1 MRLQHP
7 YWARKKIK
15 SLNAESDFHEITH
28 LAFEVRYASPI
39 FTHALFSIAFAR
51 QAAIPSIA
59 KVLFQNGNGA
69 IIKNPRKRNNDTL
82 LFFGEFFKHGFN
94 QSGLETV
101 QQLNRI
107 HAHFPITN
115 EQNLY
120 TLATL
125 MCEPTRM
132 SIFLTGKNIFNKKE
146 NRAVFLFWKKIGEYM
161 QIQNIT
167 ENENEMFQFYQEFER
182 KNFAY
187 STEGKAIVE
196 KLADEFAERWYPK
209 RFKTLGRIVY
219 FSLFDK
225 HLLSAFGLQK
235 PPFFIS
241 IPVRFYLWFYLM
253 IWAPIMPDPKERS
266 IVNMFN
272 KDYSDYHISKVGPF
286 ATQQ

>member
-15 SLNAESDFHEITH
+15 ALNAESDFHEITH

-39 FTHALFSIAFAR
+39 FTHTLFSIAFAR

-59 KVLFQNGNGA
+59 IVLFQNGNGA

-82 LFFGEFFKHGFN
+82 LFFGEFFKQGFN
-94 QSGLETV
+94 QSGIATV

-125 MCEPTRM
+125 MCEPARM
-132 SIFLTGKNIFNKKE
+132 SIFLTGKNIFTKKE
-146 NRAVFLFWKKIGEYM
+146 NRAVFLFWKKIGTLM

-196 KLADEFAERWYPK
+196 KLADEFAARWYPQTL
-209 RFKTLGRIVY
+209 KTIGRMVY
-219 FSLFDK
+219 FSLFDE
-225 HLLSAFGLQK
+225 HLLSSFGLQK

-241 IPVRFYLWFYLM
+241 MPVRFYLWFYLM
-253 IWAPIMPDPKERS
+253 IWAPIMPDPKDRS

-272 KDYSDYHISKVGPF
+272 KDYSDYHINKVGPF